1 MKLILDTENS
11 HPTTITVRGKEIT
24 LLLIESSILIDS
36 SQVAKIFDKKE
47 KTVATK
53 VQKAKL
59 EKYETENVKLL
70 KNYGLMN
77 PEAIKPRP
85 FYDLR
90 QMLEGPAQYY
100 FKQIDDL
107 DLIEANEAFAAQS
120 VAVGKDLNFDLDKLN
135 VNGGAIALG
144 HPVGASGARI
154 LVTLIYDMIHNP
166 EYKKGLA
173 TLCIGGGMGCATI
186 VEKYEG

>member
-1 MKLILDTENS
+1 MRHRMKLILDTENS
-11 HPTTITVRGKEIT
+11 HPTTITVKGKQIT

-36 SQVAKIFDKKE
+36 SQIAKIFDKKE

-53 VQKAKL
+53 VQKFKL
-59 EKYETENVKLL
+59 EKYETENIKLL

-77 PEAIKPRP
+77 PDAVKPRP

-107 DLIEANEAFAAQS
+107 DFIDFIVR
-120 VAVGKDLNFDLDKLN
+120 VAIGKHREWIHNRDLDK
-135 VNGGAIALG
+135 
-144 HPVGASGARI
+144 
-154 LVTLIYDMIHNP
+154 Y
-166 EYKKGLA
+166 
-173 TLCIGGGMGCATI
+173 
-186 VEKYEG
+186 

>member
-11 HPTTITVRGKEIT
+11 HPTTITVRGKQIT

-36 SQVAKIFDKKE
+36 SQIAKIFDKKE

-53 VQKAKL
+53 VQKSKL
-59 EKYETENVKLL
+59 DKYETENIKLL

-77 PEAIKPRP
+77 PDAVKPRP

-90 QMLEGPAQYY
+90 QMLEGPAKYY

-107 DLIEANEAFAAQS
+107 DLIDVIVR
-120 VAVGKDLNFDLDKLN
+120 VAIGK
-135 VNGGAIALG
+135 
-144 HPVGASGARI
+144 HREW
-154 LVTLIYDMIHNP
+154 IHN
-166 EYKKGLA
+166 KSIDKF
-173 TLCIGGGMGCATI
+173 
-186 VEKYEG
+186 

>member
-11 HPTTITVRGKEIT
+11 HPTTITVKGKEIT

-36 SQVAKIFDKKE
+36 SQIAKIFDKKE
-47 KTVATK
+47 KTVAGK
-53 VQKAKL
+53 VQKSKL

-77 PEAIKPRP
+77 YDAVKPRP

-100 FKQIDDL
+100 FKQIDEI
-107 DLIEANEAFAAQS
+107 DLIEVIIR
-120 VAVGKDLNFDLDKLN
+120 VAIGK
-135 VNGGAIALG
+135 
-144 HPVGASGARI
+144 HREW
-154 LVTLIYDMIHNP
+154 IHNRSLDN
-166 EYKKGLA
+166 Y
-173 TLCIGGGMGCATI
+173 
-186 VEKYEG
+186 

>member
-1 MKLILDTENS
+1 MKLFLDNENS
-11 HPTTITVRGKEIT
+11 YATTITVKGKDIT
-24 LLLIESSILIDS
+24 LLLIKSSILIDS

-53 VQKAKL
+53 VQKSKL

-77 PEAIKPRP
+77 PDAIKPRP

-100 FKQIDDL
+100 FKQIDEI
-107 DLIEANEAFAAQS
+107 DLIEVIIR
-120 VAVGKDLNFDLDKLN
+120 VAIGKHREWIHNRSLDK
-135 VNGGAIALG
+135 
-144 HPVGASGARI
+144 
-154 LVTLIYDMIHNP
+154 Y
-166 EYKKGLA
+166 
-173 TLCIGGGMGCATI
+173 
-186 VEKYEG
+186 

>member
-11 HPTTITVRGKEIT
+11 HPTTITVKGKEIT

-36 SQVAKIFDKKE
+36 SQIAKIFDKKE

-53 VQKAKL
+53 VQKSKL

-77 PEAIKPRP
+77 PDAVKPRP

-107 DLIEANEAFAAQS
+107 DLIEVIIR
-120 VAVGKDLNFDLDKLN
+120 VAIGK
-135 VNGGAIALG
+135 
-144 HPVGASGARI
+144 PREW
-154 LVTLIYDMIHNP
+154 IHNRSHDN
-166 EYKKGLA
+166 Y
-173 TLCIGGGMGCATI
+173 
-186 VEKYEG
+186 

>member
-107 DLIEANEAFAAQS
+107 NLIEVIIR
-120 VAVGKDLNFDLDKLN
+120 VAIGK
-135 VNGGAIALG
+135 
-144 HPVGASGARI
+144 HREW
-154 LVTLIYDMIHNP
+154 IHNR
-166 EYKKGLA
+166 EIKF
-173 TLCIGGGMGCATI
+173 
-186 VEKYEG
+186 

>member
-107 DLIEANEAFAAQS
+107 DLIEVIIR
-120 VAVGKDLNFDLDKLN
+120 VAIGK
-135 VNGGAIALG
+135 
-144 HPVGASGARI
+144 HREW
-154 LVTLIYDMIHNP
+154 IHN
-166 EYKKGLA
+166 
-173 TLCIGGGMGCATI
+173 CDID
-186 VEKYEG
+186 KY